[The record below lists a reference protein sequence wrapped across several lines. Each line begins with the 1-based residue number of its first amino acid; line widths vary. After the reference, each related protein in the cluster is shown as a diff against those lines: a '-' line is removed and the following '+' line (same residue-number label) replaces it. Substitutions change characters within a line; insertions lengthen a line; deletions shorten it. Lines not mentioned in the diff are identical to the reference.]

1 MDGFVDFL
9 YQVKDFLNP
18 KIMIDWMLETL
29 GVYVYVGL
37 FAIVF
42 AETGLA
48 VGFFLP
54 GDSLLVVAGL
64 FAAAGKM
71 NLAVL
76 MVSLF
81 VAAVIG
87 DAVGY
92 YSGRKAGEAIF
103 NKPKSKLFNPKHL
116 KKANEFYEKHG
127 GKTIIIA
134 RFVPIVRTFAPIV
147 AGAAKMS
154 YRQFAIYNITGGFA
168 WVVSMLLAGYFLGGL
183 VEQMVQRVFGIEG
196 FKLEDH
202 IDKVVIVVV
211 FLSIL
216 PIIYE
221 FIKSR
226 REIGEAVELVVD
238 EITDDDDDD
247 DDDGDGDQDGDRK
260 RGRDKD

>member
-1 MDGFVDFL
+1 MDSIIDFL
-9 YQVKDFLNP
+9 YQFKEFLNP
-18 KIMIDWMLETL
+18 KVLIDWLLLKM

-37 FAIVF
+37 FLIVF

-48 VGFFLP
+48 IGFFLP

-71 NLAVL
+71 NLAIL
-76 MVSLF
+76 MVTLF

-92 YSGRKAGEAIF
+92 MSGKKAGETLF
-103 NKPKSKLFNPKHL
+103 TRPKSRFFNPKHL
-116 KKANEFYEKHG
+116 KRAHDFYEKHG

-134 RFVPIVRTFAPIV
+134 RFVPIV

-154 YRQFAIYNITGGFA
+154 YRQFAIYNIVGGFA
-168 WVVSMLLAGYFLGGL
+168 WVVSMLLSGYFLGGL
-183 VEQMVQRVFGIEG
+183 VERLVRNVFGVEG
-196 FKLEDH
+196 FLLEDH

-221 FIKSR
+221 FIKAKR
-226 REIGEAVELVVD
+226 KID
-238 EITDDDDDD
+238 EPTPLDVI
-247 DDDGDGDQDGDRK
+247 DDGKVPADESLTK
-260 RGRDKD
+260 A